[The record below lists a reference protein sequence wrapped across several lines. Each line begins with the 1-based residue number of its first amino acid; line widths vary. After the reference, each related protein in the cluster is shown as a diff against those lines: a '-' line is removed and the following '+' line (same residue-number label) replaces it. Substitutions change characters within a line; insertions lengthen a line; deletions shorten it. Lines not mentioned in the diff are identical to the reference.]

1 MAYFSLLSVIKK
13 HFKWQLKLLGYSL
26 RYEARKTILE
36 ALFQVLSRFSV
47 LFSFFI
53 PLKIILILSSNSL
66 PSSLPGSDIQLDQN
80 ILLIGLIITMFVL
93 LIFAIVFELSA
104 DRMTYFRCKN
114 LTQSIAKSSKASEK
128 MQKSISN
135 ILRYTAKGHIN
146 ITYFILC
153 IIGILIINPAIF
165 LIIILVLPIQLLTIS
180 TIFKFDEG
188 ILGRI
193 KNKIQKEPSTLLKY
207 LVSVNFFIVFISLLV
222 NYMLTGEIDSSI
234 AILTLLLTRGTF
246 KSLCQFAMQIVKLEQ
261 KHLDLDSV
269 LVINSSR

>member
-1 MAYFSLLSVIKK
+1 
-13 HFKWQLKLLGYSL
+13 
-26 RYEARKTILE
+26 
-36 ALFQVLSRFSV
+36 
-47 LFSFFI
+47 
-53 PLKIILILSSNSL
+53 
-66 PSSLPGSDIQLDQN
+66 
-80 ILLIGLIITMFVL
+80 MFVL
-93 LIFAIVFELSA
+93 LIFAIVFELGA
-104 DRMTYFRCKN
+104 NRMSYFRCKN
-114 LTQSIAKSSKASEK
+114 LTQSIAKSNKASEE
-128 MQKSISN
+128 MQKSISK

-153 IIGILIINPAIF
+153 IIGILIVNPAIF

-246 KSLCQFAMQIVKLEQ
+246 KSLCKFAIQIVKLEQ
-261 KHLDLDSV
+261 KQTDLDSV
-269 LVINSSR
+269 LVVNSSR